1 MNDNQ
6 IIEAMCRRLNELFED
21 DLHEWV
27 RVMKEYQ
34 LIVANLRYMTGR
46 SITRKIERRRR

>member
-1 MNDNQ
+1 MNDRQ

-34 LIVANLRYMTGR
+34 LIVNGKF
-46 SITRKIERRRR
+46 KIHDGSVYYTED